1 MLNLEAAAATTAEA
15 STTTATASTATTSAT
30 ASTATTSATA
40 STTSAATAS
49 ASTTS
54 ATAESNYGEAE
65 PNFYEPLKLEF
76 HFFELCF
83 SASFSIAMKCQ
94 LGRYF
99 FKAGKGF

>member
-15 STTTATASTATTSAT
+15 STTTASTATTSA
-30 ASTATTSATA
+30 
-40 STTSAATAS
+40 TSAATAS

-83 SASFSIAMKCQ
+83 CSSFSIAMKSQ